1 MPTFRINGQIVSEGE
16 YYQNRQKLQ
25 NERKT
30 AARMGI
36 GLDRIGEFGS
46 IQNVLAH
53 RAQIHLDQT
62 KKSQEQDRTRRNLIR
77 QGEGYKAYGFASQ
90 ADLNYWANKQPEP
103 SQMKYEWVNKDGSL
117 VRVNPIWGPAGC
129 RTPLSGAKLVP
140 TGEYFINTDAAK
152 ISMAKS
158 AVDEIA
164 NYSGTKTQTFSYPAQ
179 TVSSAI
185 KTPSPS
191 YSAPINSPKTQTQ
204 NYSQQTPTTNY
215 GTTPPSIDPAL
226 KITNTL
232 IYKGSST
239 SVGDIILG
247 QGYMNGREG
256 NDQITGSTLNDL
268 IYGGAG
274 NDYIISGGGNDYIY
288 GEAGD
293 DLINMQN
300 NGNCKSYADGGAGFD
315 KFFLNN
321 KHGGYVT
328 IQNYNPKEDQVD
340 TSACGRGA
348 VGGLRLG
355 SSGSI
360 EILSKNSNTIAL
372 LEGSGYSL
380 TGDLKTDCKNLG
392 IVG

>member
-1 MPTFRINGQIVSEGE
+1 MPTFRINGQIVSKGE

-25 NERKT
+25 NKRKT

-36 GLDRIGEFGS
+36 GLDRIRTFGS
-46 IQNVLAH
+46 IQNVLA
-53 RAQIHLDQT
+53 RREQNDLDQI
-62 KKSQEQDRTRRNLIR
+62 KKSQEQDRTKRNLIR
-77 QGEGYKAYGFASQ
+77 QGEGYKAYGFASK

-129 RTPLSGAKLVP
+129 RTPLSGTKLIP

-158 AVDEIA
+158 AVAEIA
-164 NYSGTKTQTFSYPAQ
+164 NYSGTKTQTFSYTEQ

-226 KITNTL
+226 KITNTVIRL
-232 IYKGSST
+232 GSPT
-239 SVGDIILG
+239 SGSDIIGG
-247 QGYMNGREG
+247 QGYINGYEG
-256 NDQITGSTLNDL
+256 NDQIIGSTGNDL
-268 IYGGAG
+268 MYGGAG

-293 DLINMQN
+293 DIINMQN
-300 NGNCKSYADGGAGFD
+300 TGKSYADGGAGFD
-315 KFFLNN
+315 KFLLNN
-321 KHGGYVT
+321 SGGYVT
-328 IQNYNPKEDQVD
+328 IQNYNPKEDLVD
-340 TSACGRGA
+340 ATACGT
-348 VGGLRLG
+348 VGELRLG

-360 EILSKNSNTIAL
+360 EILSKNSNPIAC

>member
-1 MPTFRINGQIVSEGE
+1 MPIFKLNGQIVTQAKYEAKMAHAS
-16 YYQNRQKLQ
+16 
-25 NERKT
+25 KT
-30 AARMGI
+30 IGI
-36 GLDRIGEFGS
+36 GRIGEFGS
-46 IQNVLAH
+46 IQNFLA
-53 RAQIHLDQT
+53 RQEQNDLDQI
-62 KKSQEQDRTRRNLIR
+62 KKSHEQDRTRRNLIR
-77 QGEGYKAYGFASQ
+77 QGEGYKAYGFASK
-90 ADLNYWANKQPEP
+90 ADLNYWANKQPKP

-117 VRVNPIWGPAGC
+117 VGVNPIWGPAGC

-158 AVDEIA
+158 AVAEIA

-204 NYSQQTPTTNY
+204 NYSQQTPTTYY

-239 SVGDIILG
+239 SGRDIILG

-256 NDQITGSTLNDL
+256 TDQITGSTLNDL

-274 NDYIISGGGNDYIY
+274 DDYIISGGGNDYIY

-293 DLINMQN
+293 DIINMQN
-300 NGNCKSYADGGAGFD
+300 TGKSYADGGAGFD
-315 KFFLNN
+315 KFILNN
-321 KHGGYVT
+321 SGGYVT

-360 EILSKNSNTIAL
+360 EIFTKDGNTIAC

>member
-1 MPTFRINGQIVSEGE
+1 MPTFRINGQIVSKGE

-25 NERKT
+25 NKRKT

-36 GLDRIGEFGS
+36 GLDRIRTFGS
-46 IQNVLAH
+46 IQNVLA
-53 RAQIHLDQT
+53 RREQNDLDQI
-62 KKSQEQDRTRRNLIR
+62 KKSQEQDRTKRNLIR
-77 QGEGYKAYGFASQ
+77 QGEGYKAYGFASK

-129 RTPLSGAKLVP
+129 RTPLSGTKLIP

-158 AVDEIA
+158 AVAEIA
-164 NYSGTKTQTFSYPAQ
+164 NYSGTNAQTFGYPAQ
-179 TVSSAI
+179 IVSSAI

-226 KITNTL
+226 KITNTVIRL
-232 IYKGSST
+232 GSPT
-239 SVGDIILG
+239 SGSDIIGG
-247 QGYMNGREG
+247 QGYINGYEG
-256 NDQITGSTLNDL
+256 NDQIIGSTGNDL
-268 IYGGAG
+268 MYGGAG

-293 DLINMQN
+293 DIINMQN
-300 NGNCKSYADGGAGFD
+300 TGKSYADGGAGFD
-315 KFFLNN
+315 KFLLNN
-321 KHGGYVT
+321 SGGYVT
-328 IQNYNPKEDQVD
+328 IQNYNPKEDLVD
-340 TSACGRGA
+340 ATACGT
-348 VGGLRLG
+348 VGELRLG

-360 EILSKNSNTIAL
+360 EILSKNSNPIAC

>member
-25 NERKT
+25 NARKT
-30 AARMGI
+30 YTRMGI
-36 GLDRIGEFGS
+36 GLDRIRESGS
-46 IQNVLAH
+46 IQNVLA
-53 RAQIHLDQT
+53 RREQNDLEQT
-62 KKSQEQDRTRRNLIR
+62 KKSQEQDRTKRNLIR
-77 QGEGYKAYGFASQ
+77 EGEGYKAYGFASQ

-117 VRVNPIWGPAGC
+117 VGVNPIWGPAGC
-129 RTPLSGAKLVP
+129 RTPLSGAKLIP

-164 NYSGTKTQTFSYPAQ
+164 NYSGTKTQTFSYTAQ

-185 KTPSPS
+185 KTPSSS
-191 YSAPINSPKTQTQ
+191 YSAPINLSRTQTQ

-215 GTTPPSIDPAL
+215 GTTPPPINPAL

-232 IYKGSST
+232 IYQGSST
-239 SVGDIILG
+239 MGNDTILG
-247 QGYMNGREG
+247 QGYMNGHEG
-256 NDQITGSTLNDL
+256 NDQIIGSAGNDL
-268 IYGGAG
+268 IYGGSG
-274 NDYIISGGGNDYIY
+274 NDVITSGGGTDYIY
-288 GEAGD
+288 GEGGD
-293 DLINMQN
+293 DIINLKN
-300 NGNCKSYADGGAGFD
+300 TSGISYADGGAGFD
-315 KFFLNN
+315 KFILSSGN
-321 KHGGYVT
+321 GYAK
-328 IQNYNPKEDQVD
+328 ILNYNPKEDQVD
-340 TSACGRGA
+340 ASQCG

-380 TGDLKTDCKNLG
+380 TGNLKTDCKNLG

>member
-25 NERKT
+25 NARKT
-30 AARMGI
+30 YTRMGI
-36 GLDRIGEFGS
+36 GLDRIRESGS
-46 IQNVLAH
+46 IQNVLA
-53 RAQIHLDQT
+53 RREQNDLEQT
-62 KKSQEQDRTRRNLIR
+62 KKSQEQDRTKRNLIR
-77 QGEGYKAYGFASQ
+77 EGEGYKAYGFASQ

-117 VRVNPIWGPAGC
+117 VGVNPIWGPAGC
-129 RTPLSGAKLVP
+129 RTPLSGAKLIP

-164 NYSGTKTQTFSYPAQ
+164 NYSGTKTQTFSYTAQ

-185 KTPSPS
+185 KTPSSS
-191 YSAPINSPKTQTQ
+191 YSAPINLSRTQTQ

-215 GTTPPSIDPAL
+215 GTTPPPINPAL

-232 IYKGSST
+232 IYQGSST
-239 SVGDIILG
+239 MGNDTILG
-247 QGYMNGREG
+247 QGYMNGHEG
-256 NDQITGSTLNDL
+256 NDKIIGSAGNDL
-268 IYGGAG
+268 IYGGSG
-274 NDYIISGGGNDYIY
+274 NDVITSGGGNDYIY
-288 GEAGD
+288 GEGGD
-293 DLINMQN
+293 DIINLKN
-300 NGNCKSYADGGAGFD
+300 TAGISYADGGAGID
-315 KFFLNN
+315 KFILNSGN
-321 KHGGYVT
+321 GYAK
-328 IQNYNPKEDQVD
+328 ILNYNPKEDQVD
-340 TSACGRGA
+340 ASQCG

-380 TGDLKTDCKNLG
+380 TGNLKTDCKNLG

>member
-77 QGEGYKAYGFASQ
+77 QGEGYKAYGFASK

-129 RTPLSGAKLVP
+129 RTPLSGAKLIP

-191 YSAPINSPKTQTQ
+191 YSAPINSSKTQTQ
-204 NYSQQTPTTNY
+204 GVIHYTHPTIYVY
-215 GTTPPSIDPAL
+215 GTTPPPIDPAL
-226 KITNTL
+226 KITNTH
-232 IYKGSST
+232 IYQGRST
-239 SVGDIILG
+239 MGNDIILG
-247 QGYMNGREG
+247 QGYMNGHEG
-256 NDQITGSTLNDL
+256 NDQIIGSAGNDL
-268 IYGGAG
+268 IY
-274 NDYIISGGGNDYIY
+274 
-288 GEAGD
+288 
-293 DLINMQN
+293 
-300 NGNCKSYADGGAGFD
+300 
-315 KFFLNN
+315 
-321 KHGGYVT
+321 
-328 IQNYNPKEDQVD
+328 
-340 TSACGRGA
+340 
-348 VGGLRLG
+348 
-355 SSGSI
+355 
-360 EILSKNSNTIAL
+360 
-372 LEGSGYSL
+372 
-380 TGDLKTDCKNLG
+380 
-392 IVG
+392 

>member
-1 MPTFRINGQIVSEGE
+1 MPTFRINGQIVSKGE

-25 NERKT
+25 NKRKT

-36 GLDRIGEFGS
+36 GLDRIRTFGS
-46 IQNVLAH
+46 IQNVLA
-53 RAQIHLDQT
+53 RREQNDLDQI
-62 KKSQEQDRTRRNLIR
+62 KKSQEQDRTKRNLIR

-129 RTPLSGAKLVP
+129 RTPLSGTKLIP

-158 AVDEIA
+158 AVAEIA
-164 NYSGTKTQTFSYPAQ
+164 NYSGTKTQTFSYTEQ

-226 KITNTL
+226 KITNTVIRL
-232 IYKGSST
+232 GSPT
-239 SVGDIILG
+239 SGSDIIGG
-247 QGYMNGREG
+247 QGYINGYEG
-256 NDQITGSTLNDL
+256 NDQIIGSTGNDL
-268 IYGGAG
+268 MYGGAG

-293 DLINMQN
+293 DIINMQN
-300 NGNCKSYADGGAGFD
+300 TGKSYADGGAGFD
-315 KFFLNN
+315 KFLLNN
-321 KHGGYVT
+321 SGGYVT
-328 IQNYNPKEDQVD
+328 IQNYNPKEDLVD
-340 TSACGRGA
+340 ATACGT
-348 VGGLRLG
+348 VGELRLG

-360 EILSKNSNTIAL
+360 EILSKNSNPIAC